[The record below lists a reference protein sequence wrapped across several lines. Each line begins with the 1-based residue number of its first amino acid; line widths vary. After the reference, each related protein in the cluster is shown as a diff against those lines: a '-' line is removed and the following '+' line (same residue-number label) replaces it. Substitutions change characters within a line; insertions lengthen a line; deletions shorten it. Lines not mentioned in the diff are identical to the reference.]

1 MFGFKTRKKLIAINN
16 KLIELNKLLGKKLT
30 GAYNE
35 RDNLRLDNEKLR
47 KEVEELQSQVQKIS
61 PVRDKN
67 GKFTKK

>member
-16 KLIELNKLLGKKLT
+16 KLIELNKHLGKKLT

-47 KEVEELQSQVQKIS
+47 KEVEELQSQVQKLS
-61 PVRDKN
+61 PARDKN

>member
-16 KLIELNKLLGKKLT
+16 KLVEQNKHLGEKLT

-47 KEVEELQSQVQKIS
+47 KEVEELQSKMQKLS
-61 PVRDKN
+61 PARDKN
-67 GKFTKK
+67 GRFKKK

>member
-16 KLIELNKLLGKKLT
+16 KLVELNKHLGEKLT

-35 RDNLRLDNEKLR
+35 RYNLRLDNEKLR
-47 KEVEELQSQVQKIS
+47 KEVEELQSQMQKLS
-61 PVRDKN
+61 PKKDKN